1 MTRVPYQQNI
11 SKMCLEMIFI
21 ASWLTLDGSHEFS
34 LSASWVPSPGYTQVT
49 APFDNLDFWYLFI
62 DLLERVVV
70 SMQTTLRAQLL
81 LSLCCGLAGAPIL
94 QARWALN
101 LGCVFAWLSFAGAL
115 FPFCPAQHLIHAMCT
130 SHHNLNFC
138 LLLFSHVAFDDQM
151 KTCSSKQSLACGI
164 YCSCLLGVALS
175 WLCFFH
181 LLSGQGKLPCKEN
194 KNFVFRLESIFHAW
208 IFFFFPQ
215 WKHGCCGKVGEW
227 DSFQHKVRM
236 WPRYVPSLAASAL
249 SVLLKHSHG
258 YSALHLFRLTV
269 ASMMDVPCKE
279 WQCERAQA
287 CKPGLDQYWQSY

>member
-138 LLLFSHVAFDDQM
+138 LLLFFHVAFDDQM

-181 LLSGQGKLPCKEN
+181 LLFGQGKLPCKEN

-208 IFFFFPQ
+208 NFFFPPVKTWVL
-215 WKHGCCGKVGEW
+215 WKGGWMGFIPTQSQDVAKVCTQPG
-227 DSFQHKVRM
+227 SF
-236 WPRYVPSLAASAL
+236 STLCSAQ
-249 SVLLKHSHG
+249 
-258 YSALHLFRLTV
+258 T
-269 ASMMDVPCKE
+269 
-279 WQCERAQA
+279 
-287 CKPGLDQYWQSY
+287 